1 MSNFSKSLVEAE
13 VLLNQLDLKYKDK
26 IPNSFWMY
34 IKENKDKNYQFYIDF
49 NKTLENQSIMSE
61 TIAILTYVNI
71 EYLLNDKQKKYFKQ
85 IIIEEQ
91 KIEELKKKEKYSID
105 IFEKKQIERN
115 LNNNFPIPINEKWYI
130 KLTNKIKNFIKNNI
144 KGRAH

>member
-49 NKTLENQSIMSE
+49 NKTLENQSIMSD

-71 EYLLNDKQKKYFKQ
+71 EYLLSDKQKNYFKQ

-91 KIEELKKKEKYSID
+91 KIAELKKKEKYSID
-105 IFEKKQIERN
+105 VFEKKQIEKN
-115 LNNNFPIPINEKWYI
+115 LNNNFPISINEKWYI